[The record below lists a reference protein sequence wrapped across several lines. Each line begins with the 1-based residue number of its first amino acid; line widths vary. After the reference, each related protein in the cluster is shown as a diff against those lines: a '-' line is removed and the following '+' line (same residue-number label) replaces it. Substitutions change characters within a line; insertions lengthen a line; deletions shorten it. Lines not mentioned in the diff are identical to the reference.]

1 MVKVS
6 KSLCPVSDTLRST
19 IVPNTDIFIIITA
32 RPSNKRGFTARCA
45 ADQKYR
51 PTIAHINIAPEFL
64 EITPYKKLLN
74 TAIHEIGHAL
84 GFSPFYYNYYLD
96 AYGVPRGKSNVIRKF
111 QERGH
116 EVLKLITPSAVR
128 AARRHFGSMLV
139 NGLELEDS
147 GGKGTAQAH
156 VEKRIYGNE
165 IMTGW
170 PSSLLG
176 VASDILLSV
185 FEDMGWYRVSKNYA
199 ESLHHGNGEG
209 LQFAERRCNKWPRT
223 YFCSSMNA
231 EIGCTADGRAKAF
244 CQNFEFKSQLPS
256 HYQYFSD
263 PRKGGYSELNDHC
276 PIFNM
281 QPLSCADASSKG
293 SYRKIEVFGQSSR
306 CFVSRYNAPIAAA
319 CFGIVCEDGR
329 YKVVVADGREFFC
342 YENQLSVLID
352 NTVFEC
358 RSYRQTCQTHEQE
371 TCNDGK
377 GCSGNG
383 FCGKDGTCL
392 CYNGRTGSRCQNIY
406 CPKGPNALTC
416 SGRGRCDEK
425 TQYIRTTVDLNLAA
439 ARAK

>member
-1 MVKVS
+1 MVQS
-6 KSLCPVSDTLRST
+6 KKCTDSDELTYKKRDLLQMVFEDAAKWWSAALSINRVVGPFQFNTGRHFDLMSRRIYGESVKKSFCPVSDTLRST

-263 PRKGGYSELNDHC
+263 WPRKGGYSELNDHC

-293 SYRKIEVFGQSSR
+293 SYRKIEVLG
-306 CFVSRYNAPIAAA
+306 NHHA
-319 CFGIVCEDGR
+319 
-329 YKVVVADGREFFC
+329 
-342 YENQLSVLID
+342 VLL
-352 NTVFEC
+352 V
-358 RSYRQTCQTHEQE
+358 
-371 TCNDGK
+371 
-377 GCSGNG
+377 
-383 FCGKDGTCL
+383 GTMH
-392 CYNGRTGSRCQNIY
+392 
-406 CPKGPNALTC
+406 P
-416 SGRGRCDEK
+416 
-425 TQYIRTTVDLNLAA
+425 
-439 ARAK
+439 